1 MHRSA
6 SLSRTSEEFFIH
18 AASSSSKNSLDT
30 SELPVY
36 DPNSDVGKKEKL
48 RIKFAENAVHIIPV
62 VLVLCAVILWCFS
75 STEVEMV
82 SKDRSIVSKIDGL
95 TIDGDIDVHDKEVHT
110 YNSYEPTE
118 DLVSDRYFGVI
129 WSKRRR
135 NRAFGARSAKAPI
148 HCKHIGSTV
157 EDKGQAIA
165 HD

>member
-18 AASSSSKNSLDT
+18 GASPSSKNSLDT

-48 RIKFAENAVHIIPV
+48 RIKFVENAVHIIPV

-82 SKDRSIVSKIDGL
+82 SKDWSIVSKIDGL
-95 TIDGDIDVHDKEVHT
+95 TIDGDIDVHDKGTGLLSSLDE
-110 YNSYEPTE
+110 E
-118 DLVSDRYFGVI
+118 DPDPRPKKV
-129 WSKRRR
+129 SKRK
-135 NRAFGARSAKAPI
+135 AGKGKSGA
-148 HCKHIGSTV
+148 V
-157 EDKGQAIA
+157 
-165 HD
+165 

>member
-1 MHRSA
+1 MHRSS

-18 AASSSSKNSLDT
+18 AASPSSKNSLDT

-75 STEVEMV
+75 STEVKMV

-95 TIDGDIDVHDKEVHT
+95 TIDGDIDVHDKGT
-110 YNSYEPTE
+110 GLLSSLDQE
-118 DLVSDRYFGVI
+118 DPDPRP
-129 WSKRRR
+129 KR
-135 NRAFGARSAKAPI
+135 F
-148 HCKHIGSTV
+148 
-157 EDKGQAIA
+157 
-165 HD
+165 